1 MTNSSIPDKHTLRLH
16 LQTLA
21 TEIGKPPTVVDMHN
35 QGKYHPEI
43 YLDAYG
49 TWEEALHNAGLD
61 PDDINKKIS
70 DLDLLAELERLDE
83 KFGRPPKK
91 TELAEQSKYSAKTYQ
106 ERFGSWNNALE
117 EAMLDTRTLSEQ
129 DLLQEIRQL
138 DEELDHTPRQRDM
151 SEHGEYGAVTYYRR
165 FDSWTDALEQA
176 GVEPDER
183 QQTVSETTVDRESDD
198 ILNSE
203 SLAME
208 TVPASDA
215 AVTAEALARTYQSQS
230 YEDPWSAVEQYQRVM
245 EYAASNQDAG
255 SSAVASVL
263 DLPRSRIR
271 PWLED
276 DARPDCVRAVHTAEA
291 NDWLPLTINSAVFPA
306 FNTLVAWILSSGSI
320 DAEQFV
326 PSFVVDDA
334 AARSRIADAL
344 RELGLGVRVV
354 RDQEHARATEVIPD
368 SAASV
373 LGRMLTVLG
382 VPQGEKNN
390 NAEVRL
396 PVYLG
401 VAPPSIREEFV
412 DVYLW
417 NRGQT
422 HAEKA
427 TITVHEDRSQEYLEQ
442 LAVLFRQVSGGSV
455 SVAGQNVIL
464 SADAARNLYGRF
476 GPSWA

>member
-1 MTNSSIPDKHTLRLH
+1 MSKSSVPDKHTLRLH
-16 LQTLA
+16 LQTVA

-35 QGKYHPEI
+35 HGDYHPEI
-43 YLDAYG
+43 YLEAYD
-49 TWEEALHNAGLD
+49 TWKKALKDAGLN

-70 DLDLLAELERLDE
+70 DLELLSELERLDE

-91 TELAEQSKYSAKTYQ
+91 TELAEHSKYSAKTYQ

-129 DLLQEIRQL
+129 DLLQEIRRL
-138 DEELDHTPRQRDM
+138 DDEFDRTPRQKDM
-151 SEHGEYGAVTYYRR
+151 SEHGKYGQVTYYRR
-165 FDSWTDALEQA
+165 FESWPNALEKA
-176 GVEPDER
+176 GLEPDDR
-183 QQTVSETTVDRESDD
+183 QRNVAEAAANRPSGDGSSKKAVETDV
-198 ILNSE
+198 
-203 SLAME
+203 
-208 TVPASDA
+208 VPANDA
-215 AVTAEALARTYQSQS
+215 AVSLEALARTYQSQS
-230 YEDPWSAVEQYQRVM
+230 YEDPWTAVTQYQDVM
-245 EYAASNQDAG
+245 AYTASHPEAG
-255 SSAVASVL
+255 SSAVAAAL
-263 DLPRSRIR
+263 DLPRGRIR

-276 DARPDCVRAVHTAEA
+276 DARPDCVRAIHTAEA
-291 NDWLPLTINSAVFPA
+291 NDWLPLTINSEVFPA
-306 FNTLVAWILSSGSI
+306 FNTLVAWLLSSGSI

-326 PSFVVDDA
+326 PSFVADDA
-334 AARSRIADAL
+334 AARSRIEDTL
-344 RELGLGVRVV
+344 SELGLGVRVV
-354 RDQEHARATEVIPD
+354 RDQERDRATEVIPD
-368 SAASV
+368 SDASV

-382 VPQGEKNN
+382 VPQGEKNSD
-390 NAEVRL
+390 AAVRL

-476 GPSWA
+476 GPPWA